1 MGHLLNMAL
10 RGVSNA
16 GEATVYWTHGYTG
29 TCSTRTWAIK
39 KNGVTIF
46 SGNGSTY
53 VDGSFTVRNGDTIYI
68 ESSSGVSGTACND
81 ANVEIRRDATVV
93 ASQSVTGLNATAS
106 ASWTIA
112 TVQATYYMQSGNVV

>member
-1 MGHLLNMAL
+1 MAL

-16 GEATVYWTHGYTG
+16 GEATVYWTHGYIT
-29 TCSTRTWAIK
+29 TCNTRTWAIK

-68 ESSSGVSGTACND
+68 ESSSGVSGTDCNN

-93 ASQSVTGLNATAS
+93 ASQIVTGLNATAS